1 MDLGA
6 TIDGVTMSSGDR
18 VLLKNQSAA
27 GSENG
32 IYRMDNGA
40 ASAMTRATDM
50 DGSAEFVGS
59 FFFVEEGTVNSDQG
73 FVCSTNG
80 TIVVDTTSIAFTQF
94 TGTGQLTA
102 GNGLSKSGNT
112 FNANVDDTLCGN

>member
-1 MDLGA
+1 MVFHYA
-6 TIDGVTMSSGDR
+6 AGDR
-18 VLLKNQSAA
+18 VLLKNQTT

-32 IYRMDNGA
+32 IYLWTGA

-50 DGSAEFVGS
+50 DGSDEFVGS
-59 FFFVEEGTVNSDQG
+59 FFFVEEGTINSDQG

-80 TIVVDTTSIAFTQF
+80 AITVGSTAIAFTQF

-102 GNGLSKSGNT
+102 GNG
-112 FNANVDDTLCGN
+112 FI